1 MPPKKETLNLKLLF
15 LLNIICSSHSLI
27 APGTRRDFI
36 DQIACLS
43 GSSVLV
49 SLSSSENAFRTSAY
63 GKQEYTN
70 SITASKDTNLS
81 PAEAYDT
88 IRDRIPL
95 KKDGIALD
103 LGAGAGLSTQVL
115 YEAGYTTIDA
125 VDWSITAWEASVIQQ
140 PDSVRFFELSDQE
153 FFDYLGPTQQRRYD
167 AIVYNFAVNPQKAA
181 EVATT
186 YLKDGGVL
194 LAPCNDRRDYW
205 YKQSYLLLDKDGD
218 TVWRSQPEVGAW
230 SVQFQ
235 PDVESK
241 TCTGI
246 WCGAFNGFDDQRG
259 LRRLNLKSSSTS

>member
-1 MPPKKETLNLKLLF
+1 MITKKSMHQLVLIIF
-15 LLNIICSSHSLI
+15 FNIVGLSHGLV
-27 APGTRRDFI
+27 APGSRRDFI
-36 DQIACLS
+36 DQIAFYCSS
-43 GSSVLV
+43 GVLT
-49 SLSSSENAFRTSAY
+49 SSSDEKPFRTAAY

-70 SITASKDTNLS
+70 SITASKDTNIS

-95 KKDGIALD
+95 KKNGFALD

-115 YEAGYTTIDA
+115 YERGYTTIDA
-125 VDWSITAWEASVIQQ
+125 VDWSILAWESSVKEQ
-140 PDSVRFFELSDQE
+140 PESVRFFELSDQE
-153 FFDYLGPTQQRRYD
+153 FFDYIQPTQRRYD
-167 AIVYNFAVNPQKAA
+167 AIVYNFAVNPEKAEA
-181 EVATT
+181 IAKA
-186 YLKDGGVL
+186 YLNDGGFL

-205 YKQSYLLLDKDGD
+205 YKQSYLLLNNNGEI
-218 TVWRSQPEVGAW
+218 VWRSLPEVGAW

-259 LRRLNLKSSSTS
+259 LRKLKVESPSS

>member
-1 MPPKKETLNLKLLF
+1 MITNKSLNMSLLI
-15 LLNIICSSHSLI
+15 LVIIVCSAHGLV
-27 APGTRRDFI
+27 APGSRRDFF
-36 DQIACLS
+36 DQIAYLS
-43 GSSVLV
+43 SSSVLI
-49 SLSSSENAFRTSAY
+49 SSSETKFRTAAY

-95 KKDGIALD
+95 RKDGIALD

-125 VDWSITAWEASVIQQ
+125 VDWSITAWESSVKEQ
-140 PDSVRFFELSDQE
+140 PESVRFFELSDQE
-153 FFDYLGPTQQRRYD
+153 FFDYIRPTQRRYD
-167 AIVYNFAVNPQKAA
+167 AIVYNYAVNPDKAVVIA
-181 EVATT
+181 KT
-186 YLKDGGVL
+186 YLHDGGVL

-205 YKQSYLLLDKDGD
+205 YKQSYLLLNNMGE

-246 WCGAFNGFDDQRG
+246 WCGAFNGFQDQRG
-259 LRRLNLKSSSTS
+259 LRQLKVTSPSS